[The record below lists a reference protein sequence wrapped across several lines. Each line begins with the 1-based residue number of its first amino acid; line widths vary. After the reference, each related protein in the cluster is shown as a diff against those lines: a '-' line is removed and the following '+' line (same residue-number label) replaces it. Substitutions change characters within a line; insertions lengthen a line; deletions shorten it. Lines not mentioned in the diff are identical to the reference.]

1 MKRAIIWIVIVVIVA
16 AGIYYIVTGSQTQTK
31 APAQLQNVTIAQ
43 AFQVFLY
50 APLYVAQNQGFFKDQ
65 GLNVNIT
72 TAGGD
77 EQAFAALLSGDA
89 QFAVGDP
96 TFTAISGEKGQP
108 GTVIAS
114 VLSGVP
120 FWGVAKANIPMITSS
135 AMLKGYKV
143 ATYPAPNTAYELQ
156 VAMFKSANLQPN
168 IVQIAPGGLLPALAA
183 GKVDIALELE
193 PNVST
198 AVANG
203 DHIVYSLSSYYP
215 TFALTGV
222 TVLPSYLQNNS
233 TTAQE
238 MVNALKQAD
247 DYIRANPTSTADFLG
262 TMFQVSSTIA
272 ESAVQNMLAAKVI
285 PDSLVIDP
293 QGWAAA
299 IQLQVQTGDLKKAE
313 PYSQYVNTT
322 FAEQAMSS
330 VQ

>member
-1 MKRAIIWIVIVVIVA
+1 MKKPIIWIVIVVVVLGGVWYFA
-16 AGIYYIVTGSQTQTK
+16 ANRQ
-31 APAQLQNVTIAQ
+31 PAQLQNVTIAQ
-43 AFQVFLY
+43 AYQVFLY

-77 EQAFAALLSGDA
+77 EQAFAALLSGSA

-96 TFTAISGEKGQP
+96 TFTAISGEKGEP
-108 GTVIAS
+108 GVVLAS
-114 VLSGVP
+114 VLNGVP
-120 FWGVAKANIPMITSS
+120 FWGVAKSNVPVITSPS
-135 AMLKGYKV
+135 MLKGYKV

-168 IVQIAPGGLLPALAA
+168 IVQIAPGGLLPALDA

-215 TFALTGV
+215 TFALTGL
-222 TVLPSYLQNNS
+222 TALPSYVQGNGP
-233 TTAQE
+233 TAQKV
-238 MVNALKQAD
+238 VNALKQAD
-247 DYIRANPTSTADFLG
+247 DYIRANPTSTADFLAG
-262 TMFQVSSTIA
+262 MFQVSSTIA
-272 ESAVQNMLAAKVI
+272 ESAIQNMLSAKTI
-285 PDSLVIDP
+285 PDSLVVD
-293 QGWAAA
+293 QGGWNTA
-299 IQLQVQTGDLKKAE
+299 IQLQVQTGDLKQAE

-322 FAEQAMSS
+322 FAQQAMST

>member
-1 MKRAIIWIVIVVIVA
+1 MTKKWVVILVILVLLVGVVFYA
-16 AGIYYIVTGSQTQTK
+16 YHSSTPSPSSAN
-31 APAQLQNVTIAQ
+31 LQNVTIAQ

-77 EQAFAALLSGDA
+77 QEAFAALLSGDA

-108 GTVIAS
+108 GVVLAS

-120 FWGVAKANIPMITSS
+120 FWGVAKSNVPVITSP
-135 AMLKGYKV
+135 AMLKGYKI

-156 VAMFKSANLQPN
+156 LAMFKSANLQPN

-198 AVANG
+198 AIANG

-215 TFALTGV
+215 TFALTGL
-222 TVLPSYLQNNS
+222 TALPSYVQNNS
-233 TTAQE
+233 STAQKI
-238 MVNALKQAD
+238 VNALKQAD

-285 PDSLVIDP
+285 PDSLVVDP
-293 QGWAAA
+293 AGWSAA
-299 IQLQVQTGDLKKAE
+299 IQLQVETGDLKQTE
-313 PYSQYVNTT
+313 PYSTYVNTT
-322 FAEQAMSS
+322 FAQQAMSS

>member
-1 MKRAIIWIVIVVIVA
+1 MKKAIIWILIVVIVA
-16 AGIYYIVTGSQTQTK
+16 IGIWYVVADRQPA
-31 APAQLQNVTIAQ
+31 APASLQNVTIAQ

-108 GTVIAS
+108 GVVLAS
-114 VLSGVP
+114 VLDGVP
-120 FWGVAKANIPMITSS
+120 FWGVAKSNVPVITSPS
-135 AMLKGYKV
+135 MLKGYKV

-168 IVQIAPGGLLPALAA
+168 IAQIAPGGLLPALAA

-198 AVANG
+198 ALQNG

-215 TFALTGV
+215 TFAITGLTA
-222 TVLPSYLQNNS
+222 LPSYVQGNGA
-233 TTAQE
+233 TAQKV
-238 MVNALKQAD
+238 VNALKQAD

-285 PDSLVIDP
+285 PDSLVVDP
-293 QGWAAA
+293 QGWNAA
-299 IQLQVQTGDLKKAE
+299 IQLQVETGDLKQAE
-313 PYSQYVNTT
+313 PYSTYVNTT

-330 VQ
+330 AQ